1 MEVSQG
7 SDFSRSVWISAQIR
21 LMWTNPNYFEDI
33 PSTSCRNNFVTLKC
47 FVSYMRRCKSI
58 NKRTK
63 ERPYAQ
69 VQLVSL
75 SSKLRR
81 YIYWSGVKW
90 RKVVWRIIDAYT
102 YCDVSYLWLTSMAAV
117 TGAQRQGISSNF
129 LELLYPSKIF
139 YDQSELWLG
148 PTAAVSGA

>member
-1 MEVSQG
+1 MWKGISWIFLLFLITFVWIFTEFLMFWVRTIVCMEVSRG

-58 NKRTK
+58 NNKRTK

-81 YIYWSGVKW
+81 YIDYCVVICREMSLIWGVSQ
-90 RKVVWRIIDAYT
+90 ANF
-102 YCDVSYLWLTSMAAV
+102 YLWL
-117 TGAQRQGISSNF
+117 
-129 LELLYPSKIF
+129 EKKC
-139 YDQSELWLG
+139 
-148 PTAAVSGA
+148 